1 MDRLTRTSEQRRG
14 GIAVH
19 WFRFIALTSLFCVLG
34 CSADSRTTS
43 VSPTTNTDS
52 SVHAAVDS
60 GATESEVFKTITSA
74 SAVDPSPQN
83 LFDGTAVRVLA
94 GPQGQL
100 VALVFVSTECPIAN
114 AMLPD
119 LVEIAKHASERGV
132 AFHLVYPSTWQ
143 TREDLLAHAREFG
156 LATATNARNMLLA
169 DPSHTLVHLA
179 GVTVVPEAAIF
190 RCDGR
195 GGGELVYRGRVNDL
209 YVGIGRR
216 RPSISSHDLRD
227 AIDACLAGQPLAQPF
242 PKAVGC
248 FIESSR

>member
-1 MDRLTRTSEQRRG
+1 MDRLIRTFEPHRSGVAE
-14 GIAVH
+14 H
-19 WFRFIALTSLFCVLG
+19 WCRSIALTSLLCVLG

-43 VSPTTNTDS
+43 VSPTTHTDS
-52 SVHAAVDS
+52 SVPTAVAS
-60 GATESEVFKTITSA
+60 GATESEVSQPITIA
-74 SAVDPSPQN
+74 SAVDPSPQS
-83 LFDGTAVRVLA
+83 LFDGTAVRALA
-94 GPQGQL
+94 GPQGRL

-119 LVEIAKHASERGV
+119 LIEIAKHASERGV

-227 AIDACLAGQPLAQPF
+227 AIDTCLAGQPLAQPF